1 MIKLVDSK
9 KENLLNAL
17 NYVMD
22 NWERRKSREEIKK
35 EAATLIGNSETTVK
49 RHMTKYK
56 VSWDASKLK
65 YISKLDVN
73 GNIQQASKSGA

>member
-22 NWERRKSREEIKK
+22 NWERRKNREEIRK
-35 EAATLIGNSETTVK
+35 EAATLIGNSQATVK

-65 YISKLDVN
+65 YTSKLDN
-73 GNIQQASKSGA
+73 HGSFQQASN